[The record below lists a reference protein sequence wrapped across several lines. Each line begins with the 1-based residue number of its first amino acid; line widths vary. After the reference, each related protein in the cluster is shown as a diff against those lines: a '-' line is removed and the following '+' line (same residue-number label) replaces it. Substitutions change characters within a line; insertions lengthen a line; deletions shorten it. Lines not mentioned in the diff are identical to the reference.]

1 MKFRVIFFILLLF
14 SCSTGTVKKDTANLY
29 RATGF
34 ALIYSDKDYENRIIS
49 GKLKENEL
57 QIAHDKIK
65 KNSIVKITNPEN
77 LKITLVVSE
86 WHSEITNKLFEGANN
101 LLIKNGLLQE
111 NIKRLD
117 VPGSFELIHGCRMAQ
132 NNDQNAVIAIGCVI
146 KGETPH
152 FNFICNAV
160 STGIK
165 DLNILYKIPVIFCV
179 LTDNTIEQSFERSG
193 GKYGNKGEDCAIAA
207 LKLISTIDK

>member
-1 MKFRVIFFILLLF
+1 ML
-14 SCSTGTVKKDTANLY
+14 SQDSNNTNL
-29 RATGF
+29 
-34 ALIYSDKDYENRIIS
+34 
-49 GKLKENEL
+49 
-57 QIAHDKIK
+57 
-65 KNSIVKITNPEN
+65 KITNPEN

-152 FNFICNAV
+152 FDFICNAV

-193 GKYGNKGEDCAIAA
+193 CKYGNKGEDCAIAA